1 VTALYSLYDAL
12 IGINV
17 PTEKA
22 RAVVDA
28 MERDMSEFLATKS
41 DITLVRQDLDASRAA
56 TKSDIALFRQ
66 DLDASLAATKSDIAL
81 VRQELDALRAST
93 QGEFTRVRQ
102 ELDALR
108 ASTQGEFT
116 LVRQELD
123 ALRASTHGEFTLVR
137 QELGGAIALLAKD
150 NQRLAERME
159 QKFELQRASLII
171 WLGSMQVVGIG
182 LLYSLLKLGH

>member
-1 VTALYSLYDAL
+1 MTALYSLYDAL

-28 MERDMSEFLATKS
+28 MERDMSEFLA
-41 DITLVRQDLDASRAA
+41 SRAA
-56 TKSDIALFRQ
+56 TRSDIALVRQ
-66 DLDASLAATKSDIAL
+66 DLDASLAATRSDIAL

-108 ASTQGEFT
+108 AATQGEFT

>member
-1 VTALYSLYDAL
+1 MTALYSLYDAL

-41 DITLVRQDLDASRAA
+41 DI
-56 TKSDIALFRQ
+56 IALFRQ

-116 LVRQELD
+116 LVRQEL
-123 ALRASTHGEFTLVR
+123 
-137 QELGGAIALLAKD
+137 GGAIALLAKD